1 SVRHIRPLDA
11 NNRLR
16 DGFVEAA
23 IEILDSTP
31 EIGIVYGYRQFFGMK
46 TGVDEVAEFDLEEM
60 LTFNYIDAGAVFR
73 REVWAGCGGYD
84 QRMSPFEKW
93 DLWVS
98 AAEKGGRGLPLPPAT
113 LYFLVR

>member
-46 TGVDEVAEFDLEEM
+46 TGIDEVAEFDLEEM

-84 QRMSPFEKW
+84 QRKSPPEEW
-93 DLWVS
+93 GPGVS
-98 AAEKGGRGLPLPPAT
+98 AAEKGGGVYPP
-113 LYFLVR
+113 FPGNI